1 MNKKG
6 FTLVE
11 VILAIAIM
19 ALLVLI
25 LVPNVI
31 ALLNKNN
38 VKSCNNL
45 KSNIESAAK
54 MYVTNNKY
62 KLGFK
67 CDTPKNITFKTLVDS
82 GDLKLDSTGK
92 LTNPIDKTVIDL
104 EKNKVT
110 VVYSCSNNTFTYT
123 VNDID
128 CSK

>member
-25 LVPNVI
+25 LVPNVF

-62 KLGFK
+62 KLGFI

-92 LTNPIDKTVIDL
+92 IINPIDNTEILLSNTVTVIY
-104 EKNKVT
+104 N
-110 VVYSCSNNTFTYT
+110 CNSNSFTYT
-123 VNDID
+123 VNNID
-128 CSK
+128 C

>member
-1 MNKKG
+1 MYKKG

-25 LVPNVI
+25 LVPNVL

-54 MYVTNNKY
+54 LYVTNNKY
-62 KLGFK
+62 KLSFI

-92 LTNPIDKTVIDL
+92 IINPIDNTEILLSNTVTVIY
-104 EKNKVT
+104 N
-110 VVYSCSNNTFTYT
+110 CNSNSFTYT
-123 VNDID
+123 VNNID
-128 CSK
+128 C

>member
-38 VKSCNNL
+38 IKSCNNL
-45 KSNIESAAK
+45 KINIESAAK

-62 KLGFK
+62 KLGFI

-82 GDLKLDSTGK
+82 GNLKLDSTGK
-92 LTNPIDKTVIDL
+92 IINPIDNTEILLSNTVTVIY
-104 EKNKVT
+104 N
-110 VVYSCSNNTFTYT
+110 CNSNSFTYT
-123 VNDID
+123 VNNID
-128 CSK
+128 C